1 MASKTETY
9 RPAFPPKQKPHIS
22 FGLPFPEACAHHI
35 TSTFHASKVYIIV
48 SNSISKTD
56 AFSQLQKALEGKVVG
71 VRKGIKPHTPWDD
84 VVEIVNDVREK
95 KADIIVTLGAGSLT
109 DGAKIITWA
118 LANDVSTLD
127 DLSKLAADA
136 KPKDPKPCKVPVINI
151 PTSLSG
157 GEYSPFAG
165 GTDTRDH
172 HKAMFGHP
180 SMGAELVI
188 LDPALSVSTP
198 ERIWLSTGIRA
209 VDHCV
214 EGLCSTDS
222 KAGPESDKFLTDG
235 LKLLVPNLL
244 LTKAH
249 WEDEKP
255 RLKEMLGVIES
266 MKGLGFGVP
275 MGGSHGIGHQLGP
288 LGVGHGE
295 TSCIMLPA
303 ILKYNHKHGDE
314 KVRKPQQKVLD
325 ILWGEE
331 TVAQVLTRRGLKR
344 DTADAGDVVGAVISE
359 LGMPR
364 TLKAVGVGRDK
375 LDALAENCLKDP
387 WLTTNP
393 VPLIEKKQVLDVLEM
408 VVGEE
413 KSSL

>member
-1 MASKTETY
+1 MLSEPTCKTIHCAEA
-9 RPAFPPKQKPHIS
+9 PIDVQK
-22 FGLPFPEACAHHI
+22 
-35 TSTFHASKVYIIV
+35 
-48 SNSISKTD
+48 
-56 AFSQLQKALEGKVVG
+56 
-71 VRKGIKPHTPWDD
+71 
-84 VVEIVNDVREK
+84 
-95 KADIIVTLGAGSLT
+95 
-109 DGAKIITWA
+109 A
-118 LANDVSTLD
+118 LANDISTLD
-127 DLSKLAADA
+127 GLSKLAADA
-136 KPKDPKPCKVPVINI
+136 KPKDPKPCKLPVINI

-157 GEYSPFAG
+157 SEYSPFAG

-180 SMGAELVI
+180 SMGAGLVI
-188 LDPALSVSTP
+188 LDPTLSISTP

-222 KAGPESDKFLTDG
+222 KAGPESDKFLTEG

-249 WEDEKP
+249 WEDEEP

-266 MKGLGFGVP
+266 MKGLGSGVP

-303 ILKYNHKHGDE
+303 ILKYNYKHGED
-314 KVRKPQQKVLD
+314 KVRKQQQKVLD

-331 TVAQVLTRRGLKR
+331 TVAEVLMRRGLKR
-344 DTADAGDVVGAVISE
+344 DTADAGDVVGSVISE

-364 TLKAVGVGRDK
+364 TLKDVGVGRDK

-387 WLTTNP
+387 WLKTNP
-393 VPLIEKKQVLDVLEM
+393 VPLTKKKQVIEVLEM

-413 KSSL
+413 ESSL